1 MPGSHVCVSKLVIHA
16 AILASRAGRIISHIR
31 RGDFGIF
38 DKNRATESDRGAA
51 DPCTVADVRPLFF
64 SLPLSLSDYLDLHQ
78 LFCDPICVKRTNG
91 YPSS

>member
-1 MPGSHVCVSKLVIHA
+1 MRSHVCVSKLVIHA

-38 DKNRATESDRGAA
+38 DKNSATESDRGAA

-64 SLPLSLSDYLDLHQ
+64 FPF
-78 LFCDPICVKRTNG
+78 LFPCQII
-91 YPSS
+91 